1 MLQDMLH
8 GIMHL
13 KAKPSTNSILDSP
26 EAELLAEEYDMALRQ
41 APLSEAFQPQIRQ
54 VMIMVFRNRGMALR
68 PIHRIKHVI
77 DSQFGLV
84 AGTSQ
89 TLTVVLSKDAP
100 VIANTNEVETGSK
113 VYGIYCHVEA
123 YATNDSALANLYMAV
138 MKNPGSALT
147 LPDPNVVGAS
157 VLKKYFIHQEMV
169 MLQKNQEVGA
179 AELGGN
185 PRTVFNGV
193 VKIPKGYARNGPN
206 DAIQIRFL
214 TPGVTADVCVQCH
227 YKEFR

>member
-1 MLQDMLH
+1 MAS
-8 GIMHL
+8 IM
-13 KAKPSTNSILDSP
+13 PSTV
-26 EAELLAEEYDMALRQ
+26 YM
-41 APLSEAFQPQIRQ
+41 PQILLVILPR
-54 VMIMVFRNRGMALR
+54 FNRMALR

-89 TLTVVLSKDAP
+89 TLTVVLSVDAP
-100 VIANTNEVETGSK
+100 VLANTNEVETGSK
-113 VYGIYCHVEA
+113 CYGLYIHVEA

-147 LPDPNVVGAS
+147 LPEPNVVGGSA
-157 VLKKYFIHQEMV
+157 LKKYFIHQEMV

-193 VKIPKGYARNGPN
+193 VKIPKGYARNGPA
-206 DAIQIRFL
+206 DSIQIRFL
-214 TPGVTADVCVQCH
+214 TPGVTADVCVQVH